1 MCIFIFELE
10 YSWLIVL
17 YLCQVYGI
25 VIQYIYR
32 WYSIKSYYKKIAV
45 IPGANAMYPV
55 VYT

>member
-45 IPGANAMYPV
+45 IPGANAMYPI